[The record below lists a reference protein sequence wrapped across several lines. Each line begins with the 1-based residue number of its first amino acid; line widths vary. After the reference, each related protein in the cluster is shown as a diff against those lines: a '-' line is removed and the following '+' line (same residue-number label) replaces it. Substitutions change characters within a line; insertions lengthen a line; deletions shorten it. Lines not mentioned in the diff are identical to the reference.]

1 MAKTFIEVIAE
12 HDREGRIK
20 PLSITWADGRKYS
33 VDKVLDVRVAAS
45 LKMGGQGR
53 RYTCRIHGKEV
64 YLFHD
69 SGQWFIES

>member
-1 MAKTFIEVIAE
+1 MAKTFITVIAAHNPKGE
-12 HDREGRIK
+12 IK
-20 PLSITWADGRKYS
+20 PISIIWEDGRKYS
-33 VDKVLDVRVAAS
+33 VDKVLDVRIAAS

-64 YLFHD
+64 FLFHD

>member
-33 VDKVLDVRVAAS
+33 IDKVLDVRVAAS
-45 LKMGGQGR
+45 LKMGGKGL
-53 RYTCRIHGKEV
+53 RYTCKIHGKQV
-64 YLFHD
+64 FLFYD
-69 SGQWFIES
+69 SVQWYVDL

>member
-33 VDKVLDVRVAAS
+33 IDKVFVRVAAS
-45 LKMGGQGR
+45 LKMGRQGR
-53 RYTCRIHGKEV
+53 RYTCKIHGKEV
-64 YLFHD
+64 FLFHD

>member
-1 MAKTFIEVIAE
+1 MAKTFITVLAE
-12 HDREGRIK
+12 HNPKGEIK
-20 PLSITWADGRKYS
+20 PLSIIWEDGRKYS
-33 VDKVLDVRVAAS
+33 VDKVLDVRIAAS

>member
-1 MAKTFIEVIAE
+1 MAKISIKVIAE
-12 HDREGRIK
+12 HSRDGIIK
-20 PLSITWADGRKYS
+20 PLTITWEDGRKYS

-64 YLFHD
+64 FLFHD
-69 SGQWFIES
+69 SGQWFIEG